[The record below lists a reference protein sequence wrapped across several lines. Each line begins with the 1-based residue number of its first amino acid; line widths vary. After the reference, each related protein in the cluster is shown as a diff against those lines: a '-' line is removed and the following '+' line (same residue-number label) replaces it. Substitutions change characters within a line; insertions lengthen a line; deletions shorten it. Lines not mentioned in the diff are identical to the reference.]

1 MSKKLRDLLN
11 EREPRDLELQNLV
24 LKKETEEL
32 KNIITNKN
40 EKIDEL
46 SKKINAKLDNLRKN
60 GL

>member
-11 EREPRDLELQNLV
+11 EREPRDLELQNLI

-46 SKKINAKLDNLRKN
+46 SKKINDKLDNLRKN

>member
-1 MSKKLRDLLN
+1 MSKKLRELLN
-11 EREPRDLELQNLV
+11 ERGPRDLELQNLV

>member
-1 MSKKLRDLLN
+1 MSKKLRELLN

-40 EKIDEL
+40 DKIDEL

>member
-11 EREPRDLELQNLV
+11 ERGPRDLELQNLV

>member
-1 MSKKLRDLLN
+1 MSKKLKELLN
-11 EREPRDLELQNLV
+11 ERGPRDLELQNLV
-24 LKKETEEL
+24 LKKEIEEL

-40 EKIDEL
+40 DKIDEL

>member
-1 MSKKLRDLLN
+1 MSKKLRELLN

>member
-1 MSKKLRDLLN
+1 MSKKLKELLN
-11 EREPRDLELQNLV
+11 ERGPRDLELQNLV

-40 EKIDEL
+40 DKIDEL

>member
-46 SKKINAKLDNLRKN
+46 SKKINDKLDNLRKN

>member
-1 MSKKLRDLLN
+1 MSKKLRELLN
-11 EREPRDLELQNLV
+11 ERGPRDLELQNLV

-40 EKIDEL
+40 DKIDEL

>member
-1 MSKKLRDLLN
+1 MSKKLRELLN
-11 EREPRDLELQNLV
+11 ERGPKDLELQNLV

-40 EKIDEL
+40 DKIDEL